1 MVDLFSA
8 DQPRNV
14 ELVPLIGG
22 LSTVV
27 SLVSGE
33 ELVRELAGKLG
44 ATYRYLHAPGVL
56 RSKSARDSLLA
67 EPAIA
72 EVLQRAGTADIAMVG
87 IGAVGTGSSSAVLD
101 GLGLSAAER
110 KAFFAAGPVG
120 DTCCR
125 FFDREGGPI
134 LGAVHDRVL
143 AIELDQLR
151 QIPTVMAVA
160 TGTEKAPA
168 VLGAMHGELI
178 DGLITDASL
187 ALALLSKQGK
197 K

>member
-1 MVDLFSA
+1 
-8 DQPRNV
+8 V
-14 ELVPLIGG
+14 ELIPLVGG

-44 ATYRYLHAPGVL
+44 ATYRYLHAPAVL
-56 RSKSARDSLLA
+56 RSTMARDSLLA

-72 EVLQRAGTADIAMVG
+72 EVLQRAQTADLAMIG
-87 IGAVGTGSSSAVLD
+87 IGAAGVGSSRAVVD

-110 KAFFAAGPVG
+110 KAFLAAGPVG

-125 FFDREGGPI
+125 FFDADGTPI
-134 LGAVHDRVL
+134 LGPVHDRVL

-151 QIPTVMAVA
+151 RIPTVVGVA
-160 TGTEKAPA
+160 TGTEKVHG
-168 VLGAMHGELI
+168 VLGAIRGGFV
-178 DGLITDASL
+178 DGLMTDASL
-187 ALALLSKQGK
+187 ALALMNEPSTS
-197 K
+197 